1 MLFIFKNTRSSTQ
14 SIVSL
19 QGTVKIR
26 DGISSKRTLRHP
38 PTRKYLPPEQGDEVV
53 VRYSLTLA
61 GQQLQSTGGDSIAFT
76 IGAAASQG
84 PPLRVLQTLVRQLY
98 QGEDAEF
105 TIELGMLEDLSL
117 DGWAPNT
124 QTQLQLELVKCPLR
138 EDLFGDQG
146 AIKRIIKS
154 SEGRHPKD
162 GDECQVSYKITEK
175 GAAGP
180 PLSVEEGVYKIGGMA
195 PQLGQLAQVFDKALL
210 SMKLKEEV
218 VVTCRPNGPFGPK
231 AGQSL
236 EISLTLEEIFQVHDV
251 SLGKYDGAVLR
262 KRLKEGA
269 GPHRLHDTGRV
280 RVRVLTVTSN
290 RDKVSGRPF
299 EVSFVAGDGEVC
311 DAMEGAVLGL
321 QEGDELML
329 RVMEPACCEGLIE
342 IETPLE
348 APVMVHFTVLEVQQ
362 VPEKWDLAPPERLE
376 RAVAR
381 RHLAGRLF
389 QAQRLRLAAKH
400 YQEIASFLARPEDFK
415 EQRAEALELR
425 RVAFLN
431 EAACMLQLG
440 EMSHVKDLCDKVLKE
455 EPEQPK
461 ALFRRAKALLALKEH
476 QAAVEDLQ
484 RLKEVDPSNV
494 AGQRLL
500 REAKEELRKQDRVSS
515 KTYSKMCAG
524 LGDFPEDLRAPKTSP
539 NSLVEAPDLEE
550 EYAKLSRET
559 GVPLHRLKPVK

>member
-1 MLFIFKNTRSSTQ
+1 MIDRDRFILGQ
-14 SIVSL
+14 PL
-19 QGTVKIR
+19 QNGGYKLQRNVYAT
-26 DGISSKRTLRHP
+26 
-38 PTRKYLPPEQGDEVV
+38 
-53 VRYSLTLA
+53 
-61 GQQLQSTGGDSIAFT
+61 GQA
-76 IGAAASQG
+76 
-84 PPLRVLQTLVRQLY
+84 
-98 QGEDAEF
+98 
-105 TIELGMLEDLSL
+105 
-117 DGWAPNT
+117 
-124 QTQLQLELVKCPLR
+124 
-138 EDLFGDQG
+138 
-146 AIKRIIKS
+146 
-154 SEGRHPKD
+154 
-162 GDECQVSYKITEK
+162 
-175 GAAGP
+175 
-180 PLSVEEGVYKIGGMA
+180 PLSVEEGVYKIGAMA

-218 VVTCRPNGPFGPK
+218 VVTCRPDGPAGPK
-231 AGQSL
+231 YAGQSL

-269 GPHRLHDTGRV
+269 GQHRLHDTGRV

-290 RDKVSGRPF
+290 GEKVSSRPF

-321 QEGDELML
+321 KEGDELML
-329 RVMEPACCEGLIE
+329 RVMEPACCEGLIQQ
-342 IETPLE
+342 ETPLE
-348 APVMVHFTVLEVQQ
+348 APVMVHFTVLQLQQ
-362 VPEKWDLAPPERLE
+362 VPEKWDLSPPERLE
-376 RAVAR
+376 RAAAR
-381 RHLAGRLF
+381 RQLAGRLF
-389 QAQRLRLAAKH
+389 QAQRVRLAAKH

-461 ALFRRAKALLALKEH
+461 ALFRRAKALLVLKEH

-484 RLKEVDPSNV
+484 RLKEVDPTNV

-500 REAKEELRKQDRVSS
+500 REAKEELRKQDRASS

-524 LGDFPEDLRAPKTSP
+524 LGDFPEDLRAQSP
-539 NSLVEAPDLEE
+539 GKSLVEAPDLEE